1 MNMTRKYVC
10 ALWLDSTPNHDYAIL
25 LDSTI
30 GQVLEGFWCTYPGL
44 RVETLGCDSK
54 PSHDNSR
61 RTSGT
66 RDRQGL
72 DLRLHDLD
80 SRLDSRPLRLRL
92 LTGTTRDQKMMTRD
106 LLVAT
111 RDRVFSSRD
120 RLVSTG
126 LPTLVIGPQCYNTVA
141 GSWSVTPSSGWYSA
155 GGIWGCDNLCYKFPG
170 IRETF
175 GRVTIEAMAFGIPVL
190 GTDAGGTKETVEHNV
205 TGLLH
210 PIGHPGTP
218 VLSKHLRYL
227 LKNPSERQRLGLEG
241 REKVKKMYF
250 EKAHKAF

>member
-1 MNMTRKYVC
+1 MMNYLNVAWILEYVKNMLKVIWIFENHVVWSVKMGIQTRKHVC
-10 ALWLDSTPNHDYAIL
+10 MVLLDSTPNHDYAIL

-44 RVETLGCDSK
+44 RVETLGCDSR

-92 LTGTTRDQKMMTRD
+92 LTSTTRDQNVITRD

-126 LPTLVIGPQCYNTVA
+126 LPTMVIGPQHV
-141 GSWSVTPSSGWYSA
+141 
-155 GGIWGCDNLCYKFPG
+155 
-170 IRETF
+170 
-175 GRVTIEAMAFGIPVL
+175 
-190 GTDAGGTKETVEHNV
+190 
-205 TGLLH
+205 
-210 PIGHPGTP
+210 
-218 VLSKHLRYL
+218 
-227 LKNPSERQRLGLEG
+227 
-241 REKVKKMYF
+241 
-250 EKAHKAF
+250 